1 MTTEVTIE
9 TYSFHY
15 MSMQPI
21 QGTRQMERYE
31 LFIDTTEDSYGGE
44 AESDDEWCHHSDIVK
59 TVEFNCVYR
68 KKNSKSFWGGTSFE
82 VTEEVYKAPRVFLAI
97 VRYSDGG
104 TFGRTVGYW
113 EIMGAFT
120 TEAEALAMTASI
132 EGGTFKTDYPH
143 LARSYMPW
151 EGYFSGLQGTEVH
164 SFPILDE
171 GPSPGASKVI
181 YH

>member
-1 MTTEVTIE
+1 MTSQVTIE
-9 TYSFHY
+9 TYSLLH
-15 MSMQPI
+15 MSMQPE

-31 LFIDTTEDSYGGE
+31 LFIDTTEDSTGGVALSNE
-44 AESDDEWCHHSDIVK
+44 EWCSYSDIVK

-68 KKNSKSFWGGTSFE
+68 KRNPDSFWAGHSFE

-120 TEAEALAMTASI
+120 TEAEALAMTNSI

-164 SFPILDE
+164 SFPILDV
-171 GPSPGASKVI
+171 GPSPGATKVI